1 MIDNSIF
8 KTGSVMI
15 ASHRQPDSAFSIAA
29 PLSLFLFYSSL
40 VISSQCL
47 PWWMPSTQQTTPTI
61 TNNVMSI

>member
-8 KTGSVMI
+8 KTGSVTI

-29 PLSLFLFYSSL
+29 PLSLFFFYSSL

-47 PWWMPSTQQTTPTI
+47 PWWMPSTHVPKAMINT
-61 TNNVMSI
+61 NVMSI